1 MAALTDETGTG
12 ANVFATSP
20 TLVSPALGTPSSGTL
35 TNCTFPTLNQNTTGS
50 SASCTGNAA
59 TATILATA
67 RLIGGVSFNGSA
79 NINLPGVNAGGT
91 QDTTGNAATV
101 TNGVYTTGAQTIA
114 GVKTFSDNLIANAKL
129 EVSGTSGD
137 SLPTFK
143 VTSTTAP
150 NTFNYAG
157 TILNSSLG
165 AGRNYVLF
173 IGKASSTKNAA
184 YIGYNHSGTDA
195 SDTNFLTLGHY
206 ASDNL
211 LNILG
216 DGNVGIGTTTPTYKL
231 QVNGSFAAT
240 TKSFDIPHPT
250 KENKRLV
257 YASLEGPENG
267 VYIRGKNKT
276 SVIELPDY
284 WTGLVHED
292 SVTVTLTSIGK
303 NKQNKIRNYSV
314 QMIEDNKI
322 YIFTDS
328 DDDVYDYFYIIHA
341 ERKDVVKLVVEKEN
355 N

>member
-1 MAALTDETGTG
+1 M
-12 ANVFATSP
+12 
-20 TLVSPALGTPSSGTL
+20 
-35 TNCTFPTLNQNTTGS
+35 
-50 SASCTGNAA
+50 
-59 TATILATA
+59 ATA

-114 GVKTFSDNLIANAKL
+114 GVKTFSDNLIANA
-129 EVSGTSGD
+129 
-137 SLPTFK
+137 
-143 VTSTTAP
+143 
-150 NTFNYAG
+150 
-157 TILNSSLG
+157 
-165 AGRNYVLF
+165 
-173 IGKASSTKNAA
+173 
-184 YIGYNHSGTDA
+184 
-195 SDTNFLTLGHY
+195 
-206 ASDNL
+206 
-211 LNILG
+211 
-216 DGNVGIGTTTPTYKL
+216 NVGIGVTPTYKL
-231 QVNGSFAAT
+231 HVNGSFAAT

-314 QMIEDNKI
+314 QMIDDNKV